1 MALLDGT
8 FCPRFRQTLQD
19 FSFTKVSR
27 VFHSFFPRPRLFFTS
42 AAVWTLVCIIVWYSV
57 GPQIGA
63 AIGLPPLAE
72 GQQPP
77 VGLAFFFTPD
87 NLWFYLY
94 FTIFVVLFGAVWQV
108 IAKDH
113 PWTNWS
119 IWGSAFII
127 FIAYFSVQISVA
139 VNNWRG
145 PFFDLFQK
153 ALNGDGTVTAGQLY
167 ELQLR
172 FLEIGMV
179 GVTLSVFTAFFT
191 NHYVFRWRNAMNDFY
206 MSKWDKLRHIEGA
219 SQRVQE
225 DTMRFANILEGLGVA
240 LINSVMTLVVFLPIL
255 FRMSENVSEL
265 PIIGAV
271 PHALFWL
278 AILWSAFG
286 TILLMVAGIRLPGLQ
301 FRNQRVEAA
310 FRKELVYGEDDGNR
324 AQPVTVR
331 ELFSNVRRNYFRMY
345 WHYTYFNVA
354 RYTYGQLDAI
364 FLTFILIPT
373 IVAGKITMG
382 LWQQIATAFGQVT
395 DSFQYLVSY
404 WSTIIELLSIH
415 KRLAAFEAAIDGDP
429 LPEIDQRY
437 LEREAAEG
445 EIAADRPY

>member
-1 MALLDGT
+1 M
-8 FCPRFRQTLQD
+8 
-19 FSFTKVSR
+19 
-27 VFHSFFPRPRLFFTS
+27 FHSFFPRPKLFFAS
-42 AAVWTLVCIIVWYSV
+42 GAIWTLICIVVWYSV
-57 GPQIGA
+57 GPQLGA

-72 GQQPP
+72 GQAPP
-77 VGLAFFFTPD
+77 IGLAFFFTPD

-94 FTIFVVLFGAVWQV
+94 FTFFVGVFGLVWQT
-108 IAKDH
+108 IERDH

-119 IWGSAFII
+119 IWGSAFIV

-139 VNNWRG
+139 INNWRG
-145 PFFDLFQK
+145 PFFDLFQV
-153 ALNGDGTVTAGQLY
+153 ALTGDGTVTTGQLY

-172 FLEIGMV
+172 FLEIGLV
-179 GVTLSVFTAFFT
+179 GVALSVVTAFFT
-191 NHYVFRWRNAMNDFY
+191 NHYVFRWRTAMNNFY
-206 MSKWDKLRHIEGA
+206 LSKWDKLRHIEGA

-255 FRMSENVSEL
+255 FRLSDNIGEL
-265 PIIGAV
+265 PVVGAV

-278 AILWSAFG
+278 AIIWSIFG
-286 TILLMVAGIRLPGLQ
+286 TALLAIAGIKLPGLQ

-310 FRKELVYGEDDGNR
+310 FRKELVYGEDDPGR
-324 AQPVTVR
+324 AEPITMR
-331 ELFSNVRRNYFRMY
+331 ELFANVRRNYFRMY

-354 RYTYGQLDAI
+354 RYTYGQIDAI

-373 IVAGKITMG
+373 IVAGRLTMG
-382 LWQQIATAFGQVT
+382 LWQQVATAFGQVT

-415 KRLAAFEAAIDGDP
+415 KRLKAFEAAIDGEP
-429 LPEIDQRY
+429 LPAIDQRY
-437 LEREAAEG
+437 LQREAAEG
-445 EIAADRPY
+445 ELAADRPY